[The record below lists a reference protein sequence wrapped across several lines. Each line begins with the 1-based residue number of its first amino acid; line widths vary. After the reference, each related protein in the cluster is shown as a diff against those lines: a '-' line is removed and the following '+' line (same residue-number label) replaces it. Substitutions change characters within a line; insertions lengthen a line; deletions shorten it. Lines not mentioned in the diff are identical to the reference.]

1 MTIEIVENKEL
12 KGTFNVIFEP
22 ELIKVLALRDY
33 QIHDL
38 KELFREIYEAGCRQN
53 GLIIKEEVK

>member
-1 MTIEIVENKEL
+1 MIIEIVENKEF
-12 KGTFNVIFEP
+12 KGTFNVIFKP

-38 KELFREIYEAGCRQN
+38 KELFREIYEAGSRQN
-53 GLIIKEEVK
+53 GLIIKE